1 MVKDLED
8 KSIEDENRVRDM
20 NVVVENLNM
29 NVSLNQRTV
38 IGNLEDHKEL
48 IDAHTK
54 EIDDLKNKEPF
65 EMPAMPEMKGDG
77 LDMGELMKLFAC
89 KTPPDNT
96 IKRIEALEKEL
107 EDVKKRLAN

>member
-38 IGNLEDHKEL
+38 IGNLEDRKY
-48 IDAHTK
+48 
-54 EIDDLKNKEPF
+54 
-65 EMPAMPEMKGDG
+65 
-77 LDMGELMKLFAC
+77 
-89 KTPPDNT
+89 
-96 IKRIEALEKEL
+96 
-107 EDVKKRLAN
+107 